1 MNGVSRMISTPICE
15 SHFKLKHIW
24 FLNDLLVW
32 FDILETD
39 TEFEIHY
46 WNVIKTHSQEVK

>member
-1 MNGVSRMISTPICE
+1 MSWMISTPISE
-15 SHFKLKHIW
+15 SHFKLKYIW
-24 FLNDLLVW
+24 LLNDLLMW

-46 WNVIKTHSQEVK
+46 WNVIKTHSQEAK

>member
-1 MNGVSRMISTPICE
+1 MSWMISIPISE
-15 SHFKLKHIW
+15 LHFKLKYIW
-24 FLNDLLVW
+24 LLNDLLMW

-46 WNVIKTHSQEVK
+46 WNVIKTHSQEAK